1 MSIALGVRRLW
12 DDHRLTDKQDL
23 EREAA
28 EMYSDEQREKAK
40 HNLDDDSHGMDEE
53 RVSDKTVSDK
63 ATGEIKT

>member
-1 MSIALGVRRLW
+1 
-12 DDHRLTDKQDL
+12 
-23 EREAA
+23 
-28 EMYSDEQREKAK
+28 MYSDEQREKAK